1 MTKRT
6 IPVACCVALTV
17 SPSRLR
23 STHNW
28 RQPQSFP
35 PPCHNAFSRI
45 IDVVS
50 TGVLHSAKATA
61 VENLHFT
68 NYGLQVKSECFPSVV
83 RTQRCYF
90 RSRCFSEIERMINL
104 PRLDLANGGSACASA
119 ASSNSST
126 SGLRSVATPSSLTN
140 RFCFPLPCK
149 IPLGS
154 GRVAP

>member
-6 IPVACCVALTV
+6 IPVACCVALTI

-119 ASSNSST
+119 ARACERPPSPRRRQCRFRVRRLPSESRAKVSRN
-126 SGLRSVATPSSLTN
+126 RSKRSL
-140 RFCFPLPCK
+140 
-149 IPLGS
+149 
-154 GRVAP
+154 